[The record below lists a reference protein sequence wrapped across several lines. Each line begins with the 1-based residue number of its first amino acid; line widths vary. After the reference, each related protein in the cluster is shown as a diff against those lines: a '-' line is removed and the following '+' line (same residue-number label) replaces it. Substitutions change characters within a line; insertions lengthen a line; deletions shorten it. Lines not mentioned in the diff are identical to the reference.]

1 MASGFK
7 SVNNSPVKIPKAL
20 SIAIAQALTEK
31 MESIFKEI
39 EDPRIERNRVHLLT
53 DFLTDAGGLALSVR
67 VLSTGGCLRNIHWA
81 KLKKI
86 VRTQM

>member
-20 SIAIAQALTEK
+20 SIAIAQALTKK

-39 EDPRIERNRVHLLT
+39 EDPRIEQYAWVKPKTLLPKSI
-53 DFLTDAGGLALSVR
+53 F
-67 VLSTGGCLRNIHWA
+67 
-81 KLKKI
+81 
-86 VRTQM
+86 